1 MNYIFSTCTK
11 YMVLSVFFSLQT
23 LSLISQNQPIELS
36 RKSVY
41 KINIRGVESFD
52 KADLLSRQIEKLQL
66 AIFSYVDPITGF
78 GYFIVENNEKEV
90 EIQSTVNSEN
100 GCSVISS
107 QKIDFTDELFL
118 EMYMK
123 RSGFNVNEFST
134 NIPIEVVLGP
144 NKELT
149 RNLFSQAIAIWKNN
163 YLTTYNKSIGV
174 AYHHPIFIN
183 TGDSD
188 DDNLKFE
195 QEKQNWL
202 TNYPD
207 EVEQMTGRSFKDATE
222 KEHPNDIKKAKSS
235 NY

>member
-1 MNYIFSTCTK
+1 MVSICKN
-11 YMVLSVFFSLQT
+11 YMVIAVFFSLQT
-23 LSLISQNQPIELS
+23 LSLISQNQPAELS
-36 RKSVY
+36 RKTVY
-41 KINIRGVESFD
+41 KINIRGVECFD

-66 AIFSYVDPITGF
+66 AIFSYVDQITGF
-78 GYFIVENNEKEV
+78 GYFIVENNEKEA
-90 EIQSTVNSEN
+90 EIRNTVNSEN
-100 GCSVISS
+100 GCSIIES
-107 QKIDFTDELFL
+107 QKIDLTDELFL

-123 RSGFNVNEFST
+123 RSGFNINEFST
-134 NIPIEVVLGP
+134 NIPTEVVLGP

-149 RNLFSQAIAIWKNN
+149 RSLFCHAIAIWKNN

-174 AYHHPIFIN
+174 TDHHPIYIN
-183 TGDSD
+183 TGNSD

-207 EVEQMTGRSFKDATE
+207 EVEKMTGRSFKDTTE